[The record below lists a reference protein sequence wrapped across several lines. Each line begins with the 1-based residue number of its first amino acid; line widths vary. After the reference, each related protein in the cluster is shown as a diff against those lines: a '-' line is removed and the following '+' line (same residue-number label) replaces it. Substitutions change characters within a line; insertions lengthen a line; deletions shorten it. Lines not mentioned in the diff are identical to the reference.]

1 MELKDGPIRKSNQEL
16 KVIIIFLEDH
26 KTIKNL
32 KKKLEF
38 LKMLLKNKSLKIL
51 EQRLHLEELE
61 ELPELERNSKLQMI
75 TIQNHLIKV
84 NSKRQ

>member
-16 KVIIIFLEDH
+16 KVIITFLEDH